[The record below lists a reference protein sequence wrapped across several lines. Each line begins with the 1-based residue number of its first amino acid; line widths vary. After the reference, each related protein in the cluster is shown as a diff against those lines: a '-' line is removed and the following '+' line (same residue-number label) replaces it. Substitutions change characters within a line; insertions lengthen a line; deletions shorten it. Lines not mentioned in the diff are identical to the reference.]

1 MRSALNHF
9 TSDRPGELFQRRT
22 LALGLVIAAHVGLV
36 ILLLRLAPPVPMSE
50 PGVATFELIPEP
62 ETERERKVAKPK
74 RRATAPSPAKPA
86 APVVEPPY
94 ELPIIP
100 LTREQFAAADIAKLP
115 SHSRADSADT
125 GAESAAADAAIG
137 GSPAGQRLHDV
148 AWQRRP
154 SRAELTYY
162 LPAGAPRDSWAVIA
176 CQTVPDYRVDNCHEI
191 DESPVGSRLASAIRQ
206 AAWQFRVLPPRI
218 GGRPILGA
226 WVRIRIEF
234 SERAAD

>member
-9 TSDRPGELFQRRT
+9 TSDRRGALFQRRT
-22 LALGLVIAAHVGLV
+22 VALVLVVAAHVGLV
-36 ILLLRLAPPVPMSE
+36 ILLLRLAPPVPMSD
-50 PGVATFELIPEP
+50 PPMTTFELIPEP
-62 ETERERKVAKPK
+62 VTEREREVAKPK
-74 RRATAPSPAKPA
+74 RRAASPSPAKRV
-86 APVVEPPY
+86 PVVEPPY

-100 LTREQFAAADIAKLP
+100 LTREQFAAADIARLP
-115 SHSRADSADT
+115 SHSPADSTDT
-125 GAESAAADAAIG
+125 GAQSASADAAIG

-154 SRAELTYY
+154 TRAELTYY

-191 DESPVGSRLASAIRQ
+191 DESPAGSRLAGAIRQ

-218 GGRPILGA
+218 NGRPILGA

-234 SERAAD
+234 SARAAD

>member
-22 LALGLVIAAHVGLV
+22 LALALVIAAHIGLV
-36 ILLLRLAPPVPMSE
+36 ILLLRLAPPVPMTE
-50 PGVATFELIPEP
+50 PAVATFELIPEP
-62 ETERERKVAKPK
+62 EPERERKVAKPK
-74 RRATAPSPAKPA
+74 RRTTAPSPAKPTV
-86 APVVEPPY
+86 PIVEPPY

-100 LTREQFAAADIAKLP
+100 LTKEQFAAADIAKLP

-125 GAESAAADAAIG
+125 GAESATADSAIG
-137 GSPAGQRLHDV
+137 GSPNGQRLHDV

-154 SRAELTYY
+154 TRAELTYY
-162 LPAGAPRDSWAVIA
+162 LPDGAPRDSWAVIA
-176 CQTVPDYRVDNCHEI
+176 CQTIPDYRVDNCHEI
-191 DESPVGSRLASAIRQ
+191 DESPAGSRLASAIRQ

-218 GGRPILGA
+218 NGRPILGA

>member
-9 TSDRPGELFQRRT
+9 TSDRPDAPFQRRT
-22 LALGLVIAAHVGLV
+22 VALVLVVAAHAGLVL
-36 ILLLRLAPPVPMSE
+36 LLLRLAPPAPMIE
-50 PGVATFELIPEP
+50 PTVTTFELLPEP
-62 ETERERKVAKPK
+62 VTERERTVEPK
-74 RRATAPSPAKPA
+74 RRTTVPSRAKPA
-86 APVVEPPY
+86 VPVLEPPY

-115 SHSRADSADT
+115 SHSRAET
-125 GAESAAADAAIG
+125 GAEDATADAAIG
-137 GSPAGQRLHDV
+137 GSPNGQRMHDV

-154 SRAELTYY
+154 TRAELSYY

-191 DESPVGSRLASAIRQ
+191 DESPAGSRLARAIRQ

-218 GGRPILGA
+218 GGRSILGA

>member
-1 MRSALNHF
+1 MRSALYHF

-36 ILLLRLAPPVPMSE
+36 ILLLRLAPPVPMTE
-50 PGVATFELIPEP
+50 PAVATFELIPEP
-62 ETERERKVAKPK
+62 VTKRERQVARPK
-74 RRATAPSPAKPA
+74 RRATAPTPAKPTV
-86 APVVEPPY
+86 PTVEPPY

-100 LTREQFAAADIAKLP
+100 LTREQFAAADIARLP
-115 SHSRADSADT
+115 SHRPADSADT
-125 GAESAAADAAIG
+125 GAESASTDAAIG

-154 SRAELTYY
+154 SRAELAYY

-191 DESPVGSRLASAIRQ
+191 DESPAGSRLASAIRQ

-234 SERAAD
+234 SERGAD